1 MYLTEFLTVALIHL
15 LAVASPGPD
24 FAVVVRESVT
34 HGRRAGTWTA
44 LGVGSAI
51 FLHVGY
57 SLLGIGLIVSQSIV
71 LFNALKWAAAA
82 YLLYI
87 GFKALRAQPAK
98 PASEEDLHREV
109 GERTARGAFTSGFV
123 TNGLNPLLN
132 ERVRVLD
139 QLFAVGGREHR
150 QPPAQQLFAQRRE
163 IGLQVPL
170 HRFKQPAGLPLL
182 TQLLGHANG
191 LLTVR
196 AAHQHQHFAVQ
207 RLLHAL
213 FGAQLQ
219 RVRGV
224 TGHQCHEVGR
234 QRRAMAPLPARHS
247 KHGQQQNQKAPWQPA
262 FTAQSRAAPLHS
274 TVDR

>member
-1 MYLTEFLTVALIHL
+1 MYLAEFLTVALIHL

-98 PASEEDLHREV
+98 PPAEGELHREA
-109 GERTARGAFTSGFV
+109 GERTPRGASFIVGTCSKMPAMMPCLSRPNTTSRCSGV
-123 TNGLNPLLN
+123 
-132 ERVRVLD
+132 VL
-139 QLFAVGGREHR
+139 V
-150 QPPAQQLFAQRRE
+150 
-163 IGLQVPL
+163 
-170 HRFKQPAGLPLL
+170 
-182 TQLLGHANG
+182 
-191 LLTVR
+191 
-196 AAHQHQHFAVQ
+196 
-207 RLLHAL
+207 
-213 FGAQLQ
+213 
-219 RVRGV
+219 
-224 TGHQCHEVGR
+224 
-234 QRRAMAPLPARHS
+234 
-247 KHGQQQNQKAPWQPA
+247 
-262 FTAQSRAAPLHS
+262 
-274 TVDR
+274 